1 VEGIQIRAAALYGSR
16 GEWEMPPQ
24 TIDTK
29 FGAVGEGDILFVED
43 WGYTPELWVVE
54 KISPAGL
61 YGFRM
66 QCAVI
71 TPDTFESRALGTRDV
86 LQATLEKHDL
96 VTVTILKRGQG

>member
-1 VEGIQIRAAALYGSR
+1 
-16 GEWEMPPQ
+16 MPSQ
-24 TIDTK
+24 TIATK

-54 KISPAGL
+54 KLSPAGL

-96 VTVTILKRGQG
+96 VTVTVLKRGQG

>member
-1 VEGIQIRAAALYGSR
+1 MSS
-16 GEWEMPPQ
+16 Q

-29 FGAVGEGDILFVED
+29 FGAVGEGDILFVEG

-54 KISPAGL
+54 RLSPAGL
-61 YGFRM
+61 YGFRLH
-66 QCAVI
+66 CVVI

-96 VTVTILKRGQG
+96 VTVTRLKRGQG

>member
-1 VEGIQIRAAALYGSR
+1 ML
-16 GEWEMPPQ
+16 PQ

-29 FGAVGEGDILFVED
+29 FGTVGEGDLLFVEGC
-43 WGYTPELWVVE
+43 GYTPEVWVVE
-54 KISPAGL
+54 KIAPAAL
-61 YGFRM
+61 YGVRL

-96 VTVTILKRGQG
+96 VTVTVLKRGQG

>member
-1 VEGIQIRAAALYGSR
+1 
-16 GEWEMPPQ
+16 
-24 TIDTK
+24 
-29 FGAVGEGDILFVED
+29 
-43 WGYTPELWVVE
+43 
-54 KISPAGL
+54 
-61 YGFRM
+61 M

>member
-16 GEWEMPPQ
+16 GEWEMRPQ

>member
-1 VEGIQIRAAALYGSR
+1 
-16 GEWEMPPQ
+16 MPSQ
-24 TIDTK
+24 TIATK

-54 KISPAGL
+54 KLSPAGL

-71 TPDTFESRALGTRDV
+71 TPDTFESRALGTRGV

-96 VTVTILKRGQG
+96 VTVTVLKRGQG

>member
-1 VEGIQIRAAALYGSR
+1 
-16 GEWEMPPQ
+16 MPSQ
-24 TIDTK
+24 TIATK

-54 KISPAGL
+54 KLSPAGL
-61 YGFRM
+61 YGYRM

-96 VTVTILKRGQG
+96 VTVTVLKRGQG

>member
-1 VEGIQIRAAALYGSR
+1 
-16 GEWEMPPQ
+16 MP
-24 TIDTK
+24 TEKIATK

-61 YGFRM
+61 YGFRI

-71 TPDTFESRALGTRDV
+71 TPDTFESRAVGTRDV
-86 LQATLEKHDL
+86 LQATLEKKDL
-96 VTVTILKRGQG
+96 ATVKVVKRREE

>member
-1 VEGIQIRAAALYGSR
+1 
-16 GEWEMPPQ
+16 MPPQ
-24 TIDTK
+24 KIATK

-61 YGFRM
+61 YGFRI

-71 TPDTFESRALGTRDV
+71 TPDTFESRAIGTRDV
-86 LQATLEKHDL
+86 LQATLEKKDL
-96 VTVTILKRGQG
+96 ATVKVVKRREA

>member
-1 VEGIQIRAAALYGSR
+1 
-16 GEWEMPPQ
+16 MPPQ
-24 TIDTK
+24 RIATK

-54 KISPAGL
+54 KLSPAGL

-96 VTVTILKRGQG
+96 VTVTILKGGQG